1 MPICAIAGLRGLM
14 LPGPSLTVRP
24 RPASVLV
31 QIIVVAF
38 VLRLLHLRAVLPLE
52 LGHPPEVGMDR
63 WLSMHIATAV
73 ADGRWLGGWAAPYDS
88 SPGYA
93 YLLAAL
99 YRICGRQW
107 LGPLL
112 IQIALGAL
120 VPLLVWDVGA
130 RLFAPTVGTLAAV
143 IAAIYAPAIFYE
155 TLLVKYALLPFVVA
169 AVLACAVRGW
179 EGRGRWWFL
188 AAGLALGALIELR
201 PNNVLTAPVVAGW
214 MVLGGRPPVFR
225 GAASALVVAVLG
237 AALVMVPMAV
247 REQAAVRRGAG
258 SSLWG
263 IHFYIGTNAAAD
275 GAYTPVPGVRDDIVG
290 HIVDARAVAE
300 RRVGRVLA
308 PSDVSWFWFRE
319 GLAFVRQHPGRY
331 ALLEVKKA
339 WLALQGDE
347 AGSFG
352 DEFHDAC
359 RASWVL
365 RLPLLTF
372 GAICPLAV
380 IGLVA
385 AVRQG
390 RRAALLPLFTAGT
403 MISLLIFF
411 VEGRYRLP
419 LVPPMVIL
427 AAAGIDR
434 LAAACHRGRWLAV
447 ATGGAIVLTGAV
459 AFAAD
464 NREAWLLLVLVI
476 LGVSVVSPPRSA
488 AH

>member
-1 MPICAIAGLRGLM
+1 IGTGGSMPICAIAGLRGLM

-24 RPASVLV
+24 RSASVLV

-107 LGPLL
+107 PGPLL

-130 RLFAPTVGTLAAV
+130 G
-143 IAAIYAPAIFYE
+143 
-155 TLLVKYALLPFVVA
+155 
-169 AVLACAVRGW
+169 
-179 EGRGRWWFL
+179 
-188 AAGLALGALIELR
+188 
-201 PNNVLTAPVVAGW
+201 
-214 MVLGGRPPVFR
+214 
-225 GAASALVVAVLG
+225 LVV
-237 AALVMVPMAV
+237 VPMAV
-247 REQAAVRRGAG
+247 REQAAVRRGAS

-308 PSDVSWFWFRE
+308 PSDVSWFWFR
-319 GLAFVRQHPGRY
+319 
-331 ALLEVKKA
+331 
-339 WLALQGDE
+339 
-347 AGSFG
+347 
-352 DEFHDAC
+352 
-359 RASWVL
+359 
-365 RLPLLTF
+365 
-372 GAICPLAV
+372 
-380 IGLVA
+380 
-385 AVRQG
+385 
-390 RRAALLPLFTAGT
+390 
-403 MISLLIFF
+403 
-411 VEGRYRLP
+411 
-419 LVPPMVIL
+419 
-427 AAAGIDR
+427 
-434 LAAACHRGRWLAV
+434 
-447 ATGGAIVLTGAV
+447 
-459 AFAAD
+459 
-464 NREAWLLLVLVI
+464 
-476 LGVSVVSPPRSA
+476 
-488 AH
+488 

>member
-1 MPICAIAGLRGLM
+1 
-14 LPGPSLTVRP
+14 
-24 RPASVLV
+24 
-31 QIIVVAF
+31 
-38 VLRLLHLRAVLPLE
+38 
-52 LGHPPEVGMDR
+52 
-63 WLSMHIATAV
+63 
-73 ADGRWLGGWAAPYDS
+73 
-88 SPGYA
+88 
-93 YLLAAL
+93 
-99 YRICGRQW
+99 
-107 LGPLL
+107 
-112 IQIALGAL
+112 
-120 VPLLVWDVGA
+120 
-130 RLFAPTVGTLAAV
+130 
-143 IAAIYAPAIFYE
+143 
-155 TLLVKYALLPFVVA
+155 
-169 AVLACAVRGW
+169 
-179 EGRGRWWFL
+179 
-188 AAGLALGALIELR
+188 
-201 PNNVLTAPVVAGW
+201 PVVAGW

-290 HIVDARAVAE
+290 H
-300 RRVGRVLA
+300 
-308 PSDVSWFWFRE
+308 
-319 GLAFVRQHPGRY
+319 
-331 ALLEVKKA
+331 
-339 WLALQGDE
+339 
-347 AGSFG
+347 
-352 DEFHDAC
+352 
-359 RASWVL
+359 
-365 RLPLLTF
+365 
-372 GAICPLAV
+372 
-380 IGLVA
+380 VA

-464 NREAWLLLVLVI
+464 NREAWLLLVLV
-476 LGVSVVSPPRSA
+476 LL
-488 AH
+488 